1 MYRRLLYNDDCI
13 KKIDSNTV
21 IFNFNNEWSEYQK
34 WKSENPS
41 EDIQDLNNRNNKLRW
56 NGGRP
61 HTVGNL
67 NIFYNEDGLLLKK
80 ESPFEIEYYSN
91 NKIYK
96 TEYLENNKVVLE
108 KNYSAYTEI
117 LYKETNYKLNT
128 IKEFDIN
135 SGLITYYKK
144 SKGEIEY
151 SVYYREGIFYK
162 TILKKSN
169 KLIKLVELYP
179 HSKIIKKKTIY
190 LFNSLYEYFDYYQT
204 GNIRGHGTLN
214 SNNKSE
220 GSWEFYHHNGNLE
233 STHIF
238 SNGKLIR
245 TSKLFYENG
254 NLYKEIKYD

>member
-1 MYRRLLYNDDCI
+1 M
-13 KKIDSNTV
+13 
-21 IFNFNNEWSEYQK
+21 
-34 WKSENPS
+34 
-41 EDIQDLNNRNNKLRW
+41 
-56 NGGRP
+56 
-61 HTVGNL
+61 
-67 NIFYNEDGLLLKK
+67 LLKK

-214 SNNKSE
+214 SNNKPE